1 MLVKVDNVKM
11 KYGKFEAV
19 QNVSFEIAKGSI
31 HGLIGENGSGKTT
44 LIKCIMGIFKP
55 AKGEILVDGKP
66 VYENPDVKKRIGY
79 VADSNKFFPSY
90 RAGKM
95 AEFFSEVYKNFDMN
109 KFKELNQTFK
119 LDMNKRVG
127 EFSKGQQMRLAFML
141 NIAANTDVLVMDEP
155 TSGIDAIAKKELFQT
170 LIKEVEERELTVLI
184 SSHNILDLE
193 RICDSVT
200 MIKGGKV
207 IDNELTEVRKF
218 NYVFKDGAPEEF
230 LNNPK
235 IVSVNNTGNI
245 YTVVYSGITKEE
257 LEDNSRFEPVYE
269 EELPVNLEEVFV
281 YVNGRDKDEK

>member
-55 AKGEILVDGKP
+55 AEGEILVDGKP
-66 VYENPDVKKRIGY
+66 VYENPDVKKRMGY
-79 VADSNKFFPSY
+79 IADSNKFFPSY

-95 AEFFSEVYKNFDMN
+95 AEFFSEVYENFDMN

-141 NIAANTDVLVMDEP
+141 NVAANTDVLVMDEP

-207 IDNELTEVRKF
+207 IDNEVMEVRKF
-218 NYVFKDGAPEEF
+218 NYVFKNNVPEEF

-235 IVSVNNTGNI
+235 IVSINNTGNI
-245 YTVVYSGITKEE
+245 YTVIYSGITQEE
-257 LEDNSRFEPVYE
+257 VEANNKFEPVYV

-281 YVNGRDKDEK
+281 HVNGGDSDEK

>member
-55 AKGEILVDGKP
+55 AEGEILVDGKP

-95 AEFFSEVYKNFDMN
+95 AEFFSEVYENFDMN

-207 IDNELTEVRKF
+207 IDNEVMEVRKF
-218 NYVFKDGAPEEF
+218 NYVFKNNVPEEF

-235 IVSVNNTGNI
+235 IVSINNTGNI
-245 YTVVYSGITKEE
+245 YTVIYSGITQEE
-257 LEDNSRFEPVYE
+257 VEANNKFEPVYV

-281 YVNGRDKDEK
+281 HVNGGDSDEK

>member
-55 AKGEILVDGKP
+55 AEGEILVDGKP

-95 AEFFSEVYKNFDMN
+95 AEFFSEVYENFDMN

-155 TSGIDAIAKKELFQT
+155 TSGIDAIAKKELFKT

-207 IDNELTEVRKF
+207 IDNEVMEVRKF
-218 NYVFKDGAPEEF
+218 NYVFKNNVPEEF

-235 IVSVNNTGNI
+235 IVSINNTGNI
-245 YTVVYSGITKEE
+245 YTVIYSGITQEE
-257 LEDNSRFEPVYE
+257 VEANNKFEPVYV

-281 YVNGRDKDEK
+281 HVNGGDSDEK

>member
-55 AKGEILVDGKP
+55 AEGEILVDGKP

-95 AEFFSEVYKNFDMN
+95 AEFFSEVYENFDMN

-155 TSGIDAIAKKELFQT
+155 TSGIDAIAKKELFKT

-184 SSHNILDLE
+184 SSHNIHDLE

-207 IDNELTEVRKF
+207 IDNEVMEVRKF
-218 NYVFKDGAPEEF
+218 NYVFKNNVPEEF

-235 IVSVNNTGNI
+235 IVSINNTGNI
-245 YTVVYSGITKEE
+245 YTVIYSGITQEE
-257 LEDNSRFEPVYE
+257 VEANNKFEPVYV

-281 YVNGRDKDEK
+281 HVNGGDSDEK